1 MSAECFN
8 AVLKLMVE
16 SNRPHNV
23 QTIINNTAS
32 KYTKTQIEKVLHQ
45 LVSDNKIVYEEVG
58 KSGKLY
64 YYNQSLCKCLS
75 EDEITELNKEI
86 EALESQNKELTTSL

>member
-1 MSAECFN
+1 MAECLK
-8 AVLKLMVE
+8 AVEHLLVE

-32 KYTKTQIEKVLHQ
+32 KFTKTQIEKVLAA
-45 LVSDNKIVYEEVG
+45 LVSSKKVIYQEIG

-64 YYNQSLCKCLS
+64 FYNQSLCKHLS
-75 EDEITELNKEI
+75 DEEIKECKRRIEELE
-86 EALESQNKELTTSL
+86 Q